1 MTFAQL
7 QSFALVA
14 RLGSVK
20 AAAQALGVSE
30 PAVSEAVTALRRD
43 LGDPLFVRSGTGI
56 ALTAGGTRLAAGASE
71 ILGLA
76 RQVRREVGE
85 ARSESP
91 IVRLAATPAV
101 AEYVV
106 PPLLDAFTRR
116 SPSTEVT
123 VQVEPAESFPDL
135 LADRL
140 TDVTLGPPP
149 ASDGAPAPAIE
160 ASPFLR
166 YRLIVLAAP
175 GHRLAGRGPLG
186 PAALAGER
194 WLVGASAAGPET
206 ALGAFLAANRLDAAE
221 VRAFPS
227 QAAALQAVEGGRGI
241 TLAIA
246 HTVLS
251 ELRRGALA
259 RLDVRGTPIDGLW
272 HVGTLAR
279 ERLTPAAAALRTF
292 VATTEAMQAIV
303 SRSGDV
309 PAGRFRTPVY
319 ITLWSGG

>member
-20 AAAQALGVSE
+20 AAAKALGVSE

-43 LGDPLFVRSGTGI
+43 LGDPLFVRSGPGI
-56 ALTAGGTRLAAGASE
+56 SLTAGGARLAAGAAE

-85 ARSESP
+85 ARSESS

-116 SPSTEVT
+116 APSTEVT

-140 TDVTLGPPP
+140 ADVTLGPRP
-149 ASDGAPAPAIE
+149 AADSAPVVE

-166 YRLIVLAAP
+166 YRLVVVAAA
-175 GHRLAGRGPLG
+175 GHRLAGRGLLA

-194 WLVGASAAGPET
+194 WLVGASGAGPET

-221 VRAFPS
+221 VRVFPS
-227 QAAALQAVEGGRGI
+227 HAAAQQAVEAGRGI

-246 HTVLS
+246 HTVLA

-272 HVGTLAR
+272 HVGTLPR

-292 VATTEAMQAIV
+292 VATTEAMQAMV

-309 PAGRFRTPVY
+309 PPGRFRTPVY

>member
-20 AAAQALGVSE
+20 AAAHALAVSE

-56 ALTAGGTRLAAGASE
+56 ALTAGGARLAAGASE

-85 ARSESP
+85 ARSESAV
-91 IVRLAATPAV
+91 VRVAATPAV

-140 TDVTLGPPP
+140 ADVTLGPPP
-149 ASDGAPAPAIE
+149 ASDGAPAVE
-160 ASPFLR
+160 TSPFLR
-166 YRLIVLAAP
+166 YRLIVVAGP
-175 GHRLAGRGPLG
+175 GHRLAGRGPLA

-206 ALGAFLAANRLDAAE
+206 AIGAFLAANRLDAAE

-227 QAAALQAVEGGRGI
+227 HAAALQAVEAGRGI

-246 HTVLS
+246 HTVLT
-251 ELRRGALA
+251 ELRRGAVA

-272 HVGTLAR
+272 HVGTLPR

-292 VATTEAMQAIV
+292 VATTEAMQAMV

-319 ITLWSGG
+319 ITLWSG